1 MIGINYELFDIY
13 IYIYIH
19 THTHSNSTL
28 KNFIWTKSL
37 KLIKQPCDSPS
48 YINWSFSL
56 PVNFLSSPITFFFFF
71 FFSGIYMIL
80 QLINIDFT
88 VGLSHTFT
96 ILYRL
101 KFFFAGQLLSSPIT
115 LFFFFCF
122 FVLFFCFFF
131 FFCFLFFCFLFFFFL
146 WDIYG
151 FTIGLSH
158 TFTILYQL
166 MFFSA
171 GQLLIF
177 TNNFF
182 FFSGIYTVFLC
193 GPPSPSPS
201 FFFC

>member
-1 MIGINYELFDIY
+1 MNYLIY
-13 IYIYIH
+13 IYIYIYTH

-37 KLIKQPCDSPS
+37 KLIKQPCDSPY
-48 YINWSFSL
+48 YINWGFSL
-56 PVNFLSSPITFFFFF
+56 PVNFLSSPITFFFFL
-71 FFSGIYMIL
+71 FSFWDIYG
-80 QLINIDFT
+80 FT

-115 LFFFFCF
+115 LFFLFCF
-122 FVLFFCFFF
+122 FVFCFFV
-131 FFCFLFFCFLFFFFL
+131 FFFL

-193 GPPSPSPS
+193 GPPSPS
-201 FFFC
+201 FFLLNQHFLRIVNMW

>member
-1 MIGINYELFDIY
+1 MWFTILCQLRFFSAGQLLIF
-13 IYIYIH
+13 
-19 THTHSNSTL
+19 TNSGL
-28 KNFIWTKSL
+28 
-37 KLIKQPCDSPS
+37 
-48 YINWSFSL
+48 
-56 PVNFLSSPITFFFFF
+56 FFF
-71 FFSGIYMIL
+71 FFS
-80 QLINIDFT
+80 F
-88 VGLSHTFT
+88 SFS
-96 ILYRL
+96 
-101 KFFFAGQLLSSPIT
+101 F
-115 LFFFFCF
+115 
-122 FVLFFCFFF
+122 
-131 FFCFLFFCFLFFFFL
+131 

-201 FFFC
+201 FFFVKSAFSPNCEYVITYIYFFLKSKNLKKFLQFGEATWRNHSA